1 MTRKGATG
9 RKAKRKKSTS
19 DADKLSPPP
28 SINRH
33 ELSDLLRQC
42 TNTDGNSTRALSS
55 LEEGGCIELKLWP
68 LFTSVAQDRTVE
80 VDLEEA
86 AYCLA
91 VLVNQKSSLANSG
104 GGNSS
109 VGDGGALSF
118 VTEPFKNEDDE
129 TDDTSSIRAKAF
141 ELLLGNLLAYKASKK
156 AKRSVEVLTTQVR
169 FLIALQASTSQTTKE
184 YIHPTLLQIVGIGLW
199 KAMPSRIRDLELK
212 RTAAFRRHWGIYYSQ
227 AKKDNKDEVLVL
239 EGFIPNLISQTLI
252 TLNDLDFK
260 IEERVNEKEEEE
272 TNTNDQTTSLNLV
285 HATLELLIDLLSTT
299 TTRRYLRPYLLSIN
313 FSIKCTLSSLYR
325 HPKTTSHRLFCQLLV
340 MYQELETFGM
350 NDITAAPLSSY
361 EMSSLYHGRAH
372 MLQKL
377 SHRHYRE
384 ELTELIHAGVGMV
397 CNKDFLKRQLNK
409 IQKKD
414 ILVDLCYRLRLVQW
428 DHESFLTW
436 YGEDKEGDGDE
447 SKRVKF
453 AFSVLLY
460 YFTLR
465 PSELETLSSLPLYPD
480 ESLLWNPHLVPPGNL
495 MIFSQLDQHSNTL
508 ALPKMSAQ
516 FLTFGDYLLRAF
528 KLLRLESAY
537 EIRGDI
543 VDTVKRMRPVARQGY
558 AIETFE
564 EEEEA
569 EDVMLWNKKRLM
581 TDFKGWS
588 RMALEL
594 TENATCPLE
603 LLKVSP
609 PKLGERIPS
618 DVIAELTID
627 LRHCGENIRNEW
639 DSLREFDNLFLLV
652 VDASSAEG
660 GTAPLI
666 QDRDDKHIPDE
677 EDVTFYKRY
686 GVTAVRGCMVLQVRD
701 DNGTVISDPIFDQEE
716 KRDTPTEKKG
726 YKRILKVSLDPAQ
739 YAADATGKG
748 SSYGIKVYSMVNV
761 VMRRHGR
768 ENNFKA
774 ILETV
779 RGLMKGTGSVNR
791 SIPRW
796 LRPVLLG
803 YGDPASAS
811 FSSSN
816 MISFAKNTVGVAS
829 PDTAL
834 DYGDTVLDE
843 GHLLSSFIGSNMS
856 IDGVVKKSNTPKG
869 SSEARKKYRIKIV
882 EESNTEQRKRK
893 ASFSTNVEATSYPMH
908 DKIKGNT
915 VRFTPVQVKAIRS
928 GLSPGLTLIV
938 GPPGTGKTDV
948 AVQIISNLYH
958 SFPTQR
964 TVLVTH
970 SNAALNDLFEKVMA
984 RGDIDE
990 RYMLRLGAGERDLQ
1004 TDSEF
1009 DFTKIGRVNHIL
1021 QRRGILLEKVQQLSE
1036 SLGISGAAE
1045 RGLDGSPSYTC
1056 ETAEYFKR
1064 HHIEKRKQIF
1074 ESKMK
1079 GKSECVIGEEF
1090 PFAVFFGMTETEK
1103 ETLTIEGAT
1112 RNLAEI
1118 MGVFDELA
1126 EYRPLELL
1134 RSQRQRTNYL
1144 LTKQARIVAMTCTH
1158 AAIARS
1164 YLVNIG
1170 FQYDNLLM
1178 EEAGQM
1184 LDIETFVPLLLQKGE
1199 ADAGSARLKRVCLIG
1214 DHNQLPPVV
1223 KNRSFAK
1230 YSNLD
1235 QSLFTRLIRLGVPSI
1250 DLNKQGRA
1258 RPELASLF
1266 SWRYKGLGNLDHVS
1280 TSQQFSRANSG
1291 FAHTYQM
1298 INVEDFEGRG
1308 ESTPTAYFY
1317 QNMGEAEYAVALFQ
1331 YMVLIGYPPERISI
1345 LTTYNGQKGLLNDI
1359 LSQRCGD
1366 GTPLAGIRPGSVST
1380 VDHYQGQQNDYIIL
1394 SLVRT
1399 KTVGHLRDVRRLV
1412 VAVSRARLGLYVIC
1426 RQSVFEGCHELQK
1439 TIAQFLQRP
1448 NKLVLVTGEQYRT
1461 ERSLDG
1467 TIPTASK
1474 YIVNDVSE
1482 LGSIVHGLQQGCI
1495 TE

>member
-1 MTRKGATG
+1 MK
-9 RKAKRKKSTS
+9 
-19 DADKLSPPP
+19 
-28 SINRH
+28 
-33 ELSDLLRQC
+33 
-42 TNTDGNSTRALSS
+42 
-55 LEEGGCIELKLWP
+55 
-68 LFTSVAQDRTVE
+68 
-80 VDLEEA
+80 LEEA

-91 VLVNQKSSLANSG
+91 VLVNQKSSFANS

-109 VGDGGALSF
+109 VGGGNLSF
-118 VTEPFKNEDDE
+118 ITQPLSDEEED
-129 TDDTSSIRAKAF
+129 TGVSIRAKAF
-141 ELLLGNLLAYKASKK
+141 ESLLVHLLAYKSTKET
-156 AKRSVEVLTTQVR
+156 RSLDVLTTQVR
-169 FLIALQASTSQTTKE
+169 FLIALQASTSQSTKE
-184 YIHPTLLQIVGIGLW
+184 YIQPPLLQIAGIGLW
-199 KAMPSRIRDLELK
+199 EAMPCRIRDLELK
-212 RTAAFRRHWGIYYSQ
+212 RTASFRRHWGIYCSQ
-227 AKKDNKDEVLVL
+227 VKKQDKDEVLL
-239 EGFIPNLISQTLI
+239 ESFIPSLISEVLLTLQE
-252 TLNDLDFK
+252 LDRNMQG
-260 IEERVNEKEEEE
+260 ENGEEEE
-272 TNTNDQTTSLNLV
+272 AREYDQTASLNLV
-285 HATLELLIDLLSTT
+285 HATLELLIDLLSAT
-299 TTRRYLRPYLLSIN
+299 TTRRYLRPYLLSSN
-313 FSIKCTLSSLYR
+313 FSIKCTLFSIYH
-325 HPKTTSHRLFCQLLV
+325 HPETTSHRLFCQLLV

-350 NDITAAPLSSY
+350 NDLTAAPLSSF
-361 EMSSLYHGRAH
+361 EMSSLYHDRAH

-414 ILVDLCYRLRLVQW
+414 ILVDLCHRLRLVQW
-428 DHESFLTW
+428 DHESFSSIF
-436 YGEDKEGDGDE
+436 GGDEEGDGVD
-447 SKRVKF
+447 SKKVEF
-453 AFSVLLY
+453 AMAVLLY
-460 YFTLR
+460 HFTLR

-495 MIFSQLDQHSNTL
+495 MVMSQLDQHSNTL
-508 ALPKMSAQ
+508 ALPKMNAQ

-543 VDTVKRMRPVARQGY
+543 VDAVKRMRPVKRHGY

-564 EEEEA
+564 EEEET
-569 EDVMLWNKKRLM
+569 EDVVLWNKKRLM
-581 TDFKGWS
+581 TEFKGWS

-618 DVIAELTID
+618 QVIAELTID

-652 VDASSAEG
+652 VDASSAQG
-660 GTAPLI
+660 GSAPLI
-666 QDRDDKHIPDE
+666 QEGGEKCIPDE
-677 EDVTFYKRY
+677 EDVTFCKRF
-686 GVTAVRGCMVLQVRD
+686 GVTAVRGCMVLEVRD
-701 DNGTVISDPIFDQEE
+701 ESGTVISDPVLDHLENT
-716 KRDTPTEKKG
+716 DAPAAKKG
-726 YKRILKVSLDPAQ
+726 YKRIFKVSLDPAQ
-739 YAADATGKG
+739 YAADATGNG

-803 YGDPASAS
+803 YGDPNSAS

-816 MISFAKNTVGVAS
+816 MISFAKDTVGVTS

-834 DYGDTVLDE
+834 DYGDTFLDE
-843 GHLLSSFIGSNMS
+843 KHLLSSFEGSTLS
-856 IDGVVKKSNTPKG
+856 IDAVVKLGTPSED

-882 EESNTEQRKRK
+882 EESHSDQRKRK
-893 ASFSTNVEATSYPMH
+893 ASSNTLVEATSYPIP
-908 DKIKGNT
+908 DKIKGNP

-948 AVQIISNLYH
+948 AVQIIANLYQ

-1009 DFTKIGRVNHIL
+1009 DFTKKGRVNHIL
-1021 QRRGILLEKVQQLSE
+1021 HRRGILLEKVQQLSE

-1045 RGLDGSPSYTC
+1045 RGSDGSPSYTC
-1056 ETAEYFKR
+1056 ETAEYFKI

-1079 GKSECVIGEEF
+1079 EESEYVVGKEF
-1090 PFAVFFGMTETEK
+1090 PFATYFGMSETEK
-1103 ETLTIEGAT
+1103 ETLSIEGAKKKF
-1112 RNLAEI
+1112 AEI
-1118 MGVFDELA
+1118 IDLFHELA

-1134 RSQRQRTNYL
+1134 RSQRQRTDYL

-1199 ADAGSARLKRVCLIG
+1199 ADSSSARLKRVCLIG

-1250 DLNKQGRA
+1250 DLNRQGRA
-1258 RPELASLF
+1258 RPELAKLF
-1266 SWRYKGLGNLDHVS
+1266 SWRYKGLGNLGHVS
-1280 TSQQFSRANSG
+1280 SSRQFLRANPG
-1291 FAHTYQM
+1291 FAHSYQI
-1298 INVEDFEGRG
+1298 INVEDFEGHG

-1317 QNMGEAEYAVALFQ
+1317 QNVGEAEYAVALFQ
-1331 YMVLIGYPPERISI
+1331 YMVLIGYPPEKISI

-1380 VDHYQGQQNDYIIL
+1380 VDHYQGQQNDYVIL

-1399 KTVGHLRDVRRLV
+1399 KTVGHLRDIRRLV
-1412 VAVSRARLGLYVIC
+1412 VAVSRARLGLYVLC

-1439 TIAQFLQRP
+1439 TISQFLQRS
-1448 NKLVLVTGEQYRT
+1448 NKLELVTGEQYPT
-1461 ERSLDG
+1461 ERSLYSKI
-1467 TIPTASK
+1467 TKSSK
-1474 YIVNDVSE
+1474 YVVNDVSE

-1495 TE
+1495 SE